1 MFSVFIFYFDKNSR
15 NDIFHSESV
24 NSCYFYLLL
33 AQDLAG
39 GSLVPVEGPFS
50 PLFALEVSVEVFY
63 LEVVVLLS

>member
-1 MFSVFIFYFDKNSR
+1 MI
-15 NDIFHSESV
+15 IFHSESV

-39 GSLVPVEGPFS
+39 GRLVPVEGPFS